1 MQDCS
6 KYDTMLSAYLDGE
19 LGEAE
24 LGELE
29 EHLGSCRECR
39 KYLALLKSVKEGLKE
54 DLPDPPETLREGI
67 AYKLSLETRRQK
79 LYFGA
84 FGRWTAI
91 AAVLCLVL
99 FGVLRLTGSGLS
111 GAEKAVPAEGAGR
124 YNASFKSSSGGA
136 SADYGSQESARE
148 PAEAM
153 QAAPAGAPRAAIAA
167 GGASADDAGNSFA
180 DGAAEEESAPTA
192 ANDTAAP
199 PIEAAAAPPPEAA
212 AAPDAVWEAPTSY
225 MTDTLRGSQAGLL
238 AVKEGDYHSVLVFY
252 DALPEDVST
261 ENWAMQ
267 TPREG
272 ELRRWLVSAEELQ
285 GLMESGSCDEVYF
298 GDGLAGQ
305 GLVLLIA
312 VEEE

>member
-1 MQDCS
+1 
-6 KYDTMLSAYLDGE
+6 
-19 LGEAE
+19 
-24 LGELE
+24 
-29 EHLGSCRECR
+29 
-39 KYLALLKSVKEGLKE
+39 
-54 DLPDPPETLREGI
+54 
-67 AYKLSLETRRQK
+67 
-79 LYFGA
+79 
-84 FGRWTAI
+84 
-91 AAVLCLVL
+91 
-99 FGVLRLTGSGLS
+99 
-111 GAEKAVPAEGAGR
+111 
-124 YNASFKSSSGGA
+124 
-136 SADYGSQESARE
+136 
-148 PAEAM
+148 M
-153 QAAPAGAPRAAIAA
+153 QAAPAGAPRAAISA